1 MKNTVRFIILFWFQ
15 ICFQNLN
22 RTKIMDFISSGWY
35 LRRKTPSFQAINLS
49 LVITS
54 SFFRFNQNE
63 IDILNPCQK
72 CNRLV
77 FLLFKND
84 DLKKKSIFA
93 ILICLFVTHL
103 GILKKTVFYRYLLNR
118 LSKFKMN
125 YIFLISTK
133 NLSE

>member
-1 MKNTVRFIILFWFQ
+1 
-15 ICFQNLN
+15 
-22 RTKIMDFISSGWY
+22 MDFISSGWY

-54 SFFRFNQNE
+54 YFFRFNQNE

-84 DLKKKSIFA
+84 DLKKNRF
-93 ILICLFVTHL
+93 LLF
-103 GILKKTVFYRYLLNR
+103 
-118 LSKFKMN
+118 
-125 YIFLISTK
+125 
-133 NLSE
+133 

>member
-1 MKNTVRFIILFWFQ
+1 
-15 ICFQNLN
+15 
-22 RTKIMDFISSGWY
+22 MDFIFSGWY

-77 FLLFKND
+77 FLLFKNV
-84 DLKKKSIFA
+84 DLKKNRF
-93 ILICLFVTHL
+93 LLF
-103 GILKKTVFYRYLLNR
+103 
-118 LSKFKMN
+118 
-125 YIFLISTK
+125 
-133 NLSE
+133 

>member
-1 MKNTVRFIILFWFQ
+1 
-15 ICFQNLN
+15 
-22 RTKIMDFISSGWY
+22 MDFILSGWY

-84 DLKKKSIFA
+84 DL
-93 ILICLFVTHL
+93 
-103 GILKKTVFYRYLLNR
+103 
-118 LSKFKMN
+118 
-125 YIFLISTK
+125 TK
-133 NLSE
+133 I

>member
-22 RTKIMDFISSGWY
+22 RTKIMDFIFSGWY

-118 LSKFKMN
+118 LSKLKMN

>member
-1 MKNTVRFIILFWFQ
+1 
-15 ICFQNLN
+15 
-22 RTKIMDFISSGWY
+22 MDFIFGGWY
-35 LRRKTPSFQAINLS
+35 LRRKNPFLAINLS

-84 DLKKKSIFA
+84 DLKKNRF
-93 ILICLFVTHL
+93 LLF
-103 GILKKTVFYRYLLNR
+103 
-118 LSKFKMN
+118 
-125 YIFLISTK
+125 
-133 NLSE
+133 

>member
-22 RTKIMDFISSGWY
+22 RTKIMDFIFSGWY

-103 GILKKTVFYRYLLNR
+103 RILKKTVFYRYLLNR
-118 LSKFKMN
+118 LSRFKMN

>member
-1 MKNTVRFIILFWFQ
+1 
-15 ICFQNLN
+15 
-22 RTKIMDFISSGWY
+22 MDFISNGWY

-84 DLKKKSIFA
+84 DFKK
-93 ILICLFVTHL
+93 
-103 GILKKTVFYRYLLNR
+103 N
-118 LSKFKMN
+118 
-125 YIFLISTK
+125 
-133 NLSE
+133 